1 VSQIQIDFVGPLEE
15 AHLYHQQAGASPWQG
30 GFLAKPINRQEP
42 PPGKEVFLPSFPP
55 YPLYLLPHGPNSFF
69 IMAVAAMKPNEAQPS
84 WDVNVC
90 GIEVSSQEQVVEI
103 LEGIEFP
110 DKVNYFFSI

>member
-1 VSQIQIDFVGPLEE
+1 
-15 AHLYHQQAGASPWQG
+15 
-30 GFLAKPINRQEP
+30 
-42 PPGKEVFLPSFPP
+42 
-55 YPLYLLPHGPNSFF
+55 
-69 IMAVAAMKPNEAQPS
+69 MAVAAMKPNEAQPS